1 MKKMTDNMEE
11 ATNKKYSAYN
21 AIYSVDIES
30 RIKNIF
36 WGLFITMICIL
47 FVPWTQNINTSG
59 IVTTQFQEQRPQQ
72 INSVIPGKIIKW
84 WVKEGDFVQKGD
96 TIVELADTKDDYLDP
111 RLIERTNDQLI
122 AKKQKVDFYD
132 NKISSINGQLIA
144 IEAGFKLKESSIR
157 NKIQQLERKIL
168 IDSAE
173 LAAAKIDL
181 EVGTNQFNRAGKM
194 LNDGIISLVD
204 YERRTQ
210 SFNKAKAG
218 FQEKQQKF
226 LNTKQD
232 VLIARIELN
241 TLKQDVNDK
250 LFKLKGEIASSNT
263 EKSTVIAEV
272 AKNENEL
279 SNYRIRGSQKWLVA
293 PQTGQIIKAK
303 KAGINEIVKE
313 GEMIVEIVPNVFLY
327 AVELFVKPMDLALLN
342 KGQDVRLQFDG
353 YPAIV
358 FSGWPSSS
366 YGTFAGKISAIETN
380 RSESG
385 KFRVLIIPDQT
396 VKKWPTNLKI
406 GTGAKGFAL
415 LNDVPI
421 WYELWRQLN
430 GFPPDFYT
438 VEVKGK
444 EKEKGKERETNEK

>member
-1 MKKMTDNMEE
+1 MKKVLDNIDEE
-11 ATNKKYSAYN
+11 TGKKYAAYN
-21 AIYSVDIES
+21 SIYSVDIES

-36 WGLFITMICIL
+36 WGLFFVLVFIL

-72 INSVIPGKIIKW
+72 INSIIPGKIIKW

-132 NKISSINGQLIA
+132 SKITNIKGQIVA
-144 IEAGFKLKESSIR
+144 IEEGFKLKESAIR

-173 LAAAKIDL
+173 LSAAKIDL
-181 EVGTNQFNRAGKM
+181 EVGTNQYNRAGKM

-250 LFKLKGEIASSNT
+250 LFKLKGDIANSNT

-279 SNYRIRGSQKWLVA
+279 SNYRIRGGQKWLVA

-313 GEMIVEIVPNVFLY
+313 GEMIVEIVPNSFKY
-327 AVELFVKPMDLALLN
+327 AVELFVKPMDLALIN

-358 FSGWPSSS
+358 FSGWPNSS

-380 RSESG
+380 RNENG
-385 KFRVLIIPDQT
+385 QFRVLIIPDMT
-396 VKKWPTNLKI
+396 EKNWPSNLKI
-406 GTGAKGFAL
+406 GTGAQGFAL

-438 VEVKGK
+438 LELKGK
-444 EKEKGKERETNEK
+444 DIKANEKK

>member
-1 MKKMTDNMEE
+1 MKKVLDNIDEE
-11 ATNKKYSAYN
+11 TGKKYSAYN
-21 AIYSVDIES
+21 SIYSVDIES

-36 WGLFITMICIL
+36 WGLFFVLVFIL

-72 INSVIPGKIIKW
+72 INSIIPGKIIKW

-132 NKISSINGQLIA
+132 TKITNIKGQIVA
-144 IEAGFKLKESSIR
+144 IEEGFKLKESAIR

-173 LAAAKIDL
+173 LSAAKIDL
-181 EVGTNQFNRAGKM
+181 EVGTNQYNRAGKM

-250 LFKLKGEIASSNT
+250 LFKLKGDIANSNT

-279 SNYRIRGSQKWLVA
+279 SNYRIRGGQKWLVA

-313 GEMIVEIVPNVFLY
+313 GEMIVEIVPNSFKY
-327 AVELFVKPMDLALLN
+327 AVELFIKPMDLALIN

-358 FSGWPSSS
+358 FSGWPNSS

-380 RSESG
+380 RNENG
-385 KFRVLIIPDQT
+385 QFRVLIIPDML
-396 VKKWPTNLKI
+396 VKNWPSNLKI
-406 GTGAKGFAL
+406 GTGAQGFAL

-438 VEVKGK
+438 LEVKGK
-444 EKEKGKERETNEK
+444 DIKANEKK

>member
-1 MKKMTDNMEE
+1 MKQVLDNIDE
-11 ATNKKYSAYN
+11 AAGKKYSAYN
-21 AIYSVDIES
+21 SIYSVDIES

-36 WGLFITMICIL
+36 WGLFFVLVFIL

-59 IVTTQFQEQRPQQ
+59 VVTTQFQEQRPQQ
-72 INSVIPGKIIKW
+72 INSIIPGKIIKW
-84 WVKEGDFVQKGD
+84 WVKEGDYVQKGD

-111 RLIERTNDQLI
+111 RLIERTNDQLT

-132 NKISSINGQLIA
+132 NKITNIKGQLIA
-144 IEAGFKLKESSIR
+144 IEEGFKLKEAAIR

-181 EVGTNQFNRAGKM
+181 EVGTNQYNRAGKM

-250 LFKLKGEIASSNT
+250 LFKLKGDIANSNT

-279 SNYRIRGSQKWLVA
+279 SNYRIRGGQKWLLA

-313 GEMIVEIVPNVFLY
+313 GEMIVEIVPNSFKY
-327 AVELFVKPMDLALLN
+327 AVELFVKPMDLALIN

-358 FSGWPSSS
+358 FSGWPNSS

-380 RSESG
+380 RNENG
-385 KFRVLIIPDQT
+385 QFRVLIIPDM
-396 VKKWPTNLKI
+396 KEKNWPSNLKI
-406 GTGAKGFAL
+406 GTGAQGFAL

-444 EKEKGKERETNEK
+444 DIKTNEKK

>member
-1 MKKMTDNMEE
+1 MKKEIDTIDEE
-11 ATNKKYSAYN
+11 TGKKYSAYN
-21 AIYSVDIES
+21 SIYSVDIES

-36 WGLFITMICIL
+36 WGLFFVLVFIL

-72 INSVIPGKIIKW
+72 INSIIPGKIIKW

-111 RLIERTNDQLI
+111 RLIERTNDQLT

-132 NKISSINGQLIA
+132 SKITNINGQLVA
-144 IEAGFKLKESSIR
+144 IEAGFKLQEAAIK

-173 LAAAKIDL
+173 LSAAKIDL
-181 EVGTNQFNRAGKM
+181 EVGTNQYNRAGKM

-232 VLIARIELN
+232 VLIARIDLN
-241 TLKQDVNDK
+241 SLKQEVNDK
-250 LFKLKGEIASSNT
+250 LFKLKGDIANSNT

-279 SNYRIRGSQKWLVA
+279 SNYRIRGSQKWLLA

-313 GEMIVEIVPNVFLY
+313 GEMIVEIVPNSFKY
-327 AVELFVKPMDLALLN
+327 AVELFVKPMDLALIN

-358 FSGWPSSS
+358 FSGWPNSS

-380 RSESG
+380 RNENG
-385 KFRVLIIPDQT
+385 QFRVLIIPDM
-396 VKKWPTNLKI
+396 KEKNWPSNLKI
-406 GTGAKGFAL
+406 GTGAQGFAL

-444 EKEKGKERETNEK
+444 DTKTNEKK

>member
-1 MKKMTDNMEE
+1 MKKELDTIDEE
-11 ATNKKYSAYN
+11 TGKKYSAYN
-21 AIYSVDIES
+21 TIYSVDIES

-36 WGLFITMICIL
+36 WGLLLVLVFIL
-47 FVPWTQNINTSG
+47 FIPWTQNINTSG
-59 IVTTQFQEQRPQQ
+59 IVTTQFQEQRPQE
-72 INSVIPGKIIKW
+72 INSIIPGKIIKW

-111 RLIERTNDQLI
+111 KLIERTNDQLT

-132 NKISSINGQLIA
+132 NKITNINGQLIA
-144 IEAGFKLKESSIR
+144 IEAGFKLQEAAIK

-173 LAAAKIDL
+173 LSAAKIDL
-181 EVGTNQFNRAGKM
+181 EVGTNQYNRAGKM

-232 VLIARIELN
+232 VLIARIDLN
-241 TLKQDVNDK
+241 SLKQEVNDK
-250 LFKLKGEIASSNT
+250 LFKLKGDIANSNT

-279 SNYRIRGSQKWLVA
+279 SNYRIRGSQKWLLA

-313 GEMIVEIVPNVFLY
+313 GEMIVEIVPNSFKY
-327 AVELFVKPMDLALLN
+327 AVELFVKPMDLALIN

-358 FSGWPSSS
+358 FSGWPNSS

-380 RSESG
+380 RNENG
-385 KFRVLIIPDQT
+385 QFRVLIIPDMT
-396 VKKWPTNLKI
+396 EKNWPSNLKI
-406 GTGAKGFAL
+406 GTGAQGFAL

-438 VEVKGK
+438 IEIKGK
-444 EKEKGKERETNEK
+444 DIKTNEKK

>member
-1 MKKMTDNMEE
+1 MKKMIDNTEE
-11 ATNKKYSAYN
+11 AASKKYSAYN

-36 WGLFITMICIL
+36 WGLFFVLVFIL

-72 INSVIPGKIIKW
+72 INSIIPGKIIKW

-111 RLIERTNDQLI
+111 RLIERTNDQLV

-132 NKISSINGQLIA
+132 SKITNIKGQLVA
-144 IEAGFKLKESSIR
+144 IEEGFKLKEAAIK

-181 EVGTNQFNRAGKM
+181 EVGTNQYNRAGKM

-241 TLKQDVNDK
+241 TLKQDINDK
-250 LFKLKGEIASSNT
+250 LFKLKGDIANSNT

-279 SNYRIRGSQKWLVA
+279 SNYRIRGGQKWLLA

-313 GEMIVEIVPNVFLY
+313 GEMIVEIVPNSFKY
-327 AVELFVKPMDLALLN
+327 AVELFVKPMDLALIN

-358 FSGWPSSS
+358 FSGWPNSS

-380 RSESG
+380 RNENG
-385 KFRVLIIPDQT
+385 QFRVLIIPDMT
-396 VKKWPTNLKI
+396 EKNWPSNLKI
-406 GTGAKGFAL
+406 GTGAQGFAL

-438 VEVKGK
+438 IEVKGK
-444 EKEKGKERETNEK
+444 DIKKNEKK

>member
-1 MKKMTDNMEE
+1 MIDNTEE
-11 ATNKKYSAYN
+11 AASKKYSAYN

-36 WGLFITMICIL
+36 WGLFFVLVFIL

-72 INSVIPGKIIKW
+72 INSIIPGKIIKW

-111 RLIERTNDQLI
+111 RLIERTNDQLV

-132 NKISSINGQLIA
+132 SKITNIKGQLVA
-144 IEAGFKLKESSIR
+144 IEEGFKLKEAAIK

-181 EVGTNQFNRAGKM
+181 EVGTNQYNRAGKM

-241 TLKQDVNDK
+241 TLKQDINDK
-250 LFKLKGEIASSNT
+250 LFKLKGDIDNSNT
-263 EKSTVIAEV
+263 EKSTVIAEI

-279 SNYRIRGSQKWLVA
+279 SNYRIRGGQKWLLA

-313 GEMIVEIVPNVFLY
+313 GEMIVEIVPNSFKY
-327 AVELFVKPMDLALLN
+327 AVELFVKPMDLALIN

-358 FSGWPSSS
+358 FSGWPNSS

-380 RSESG
+380 RNENG
-385 KFRVLIIPDQT
+385 QFRVLIIPDMT
-396 VKKWPTNLKI
+396 EKNWPSNLKI
-406 GTGAKGFAL
+406 GTGAQGFAL

-438 VEVKGK
+438 IEVKGK
-444 EKEKGKERETNEK
+444 DIKKNEKK

>member
-1 MKKMTDNMEE
+1 MKKVLDNIDEE
-11 ATNKKYSAYN
+11 TGKKYSAYN
-21 AIYSVDIES
+21 SIYSVDIES

-36 WGLFITMICIL
+36 WGLFFVLVFIL

-72 INSVIPGKIIKW
+72 INSIIPGKIIKW

-111 RLIERTNDQLI
+111 RLIERTNDQLT

-132 NKISSINGQLIA
+132 NKITNIKGQLIA
-144 IEAGFKLKESSIR
+144 IEEGFKLKQAAIK

-173 LAAAKIDL
+173 LAAANVDL
-181 EVGTNQFNRAGKM
+181 QVGTNQYNRAGKM

-250 LFKLKGEIASSNT
+250 LFKLKGDIANSNT

-279 SNYRIRGSQKWLVA
+279 SNYRIRGSQKWLLA

-313 GEMIVEIVPNVFLY
+313 GEMIVEIVPNSFLY
-327 AVELFVKPMDLALLN
+327 AVELFVKPMDLALIN

-358 FSGWPSSS
+358 FSGWPNSS

-380 RSESG
+380 RNENG
-385 KFRVLIIPDQT
+385 QFRVLIIPDQNE
-396 VKKWPTNLKI
+396 KNWPSNLKI
-406 GTGAKGFAL
+406 GTGAQGFAL

-438 VEVKGK
+438 IEVKGK
-444 EKEKGKERETNEK
+444 DIKANEKK

>member
-1 MKKMTDNMEE
+1 MKKVLDNIDEE
-11 ATNKKYSAYN
+11 TGKKYSAYN
-21 AIYSVDIES
+21 SIYSVDIES

-36 WGLFITMICIL
+36 WGLFFVLVFIL

-72 INSVIPGKIIKW
+72 INSIIPGKIIKW

-132 NKISSINGQLIA
+132 SKITNIKGQIIA
-144 IEAGFKLKESSIR
+144 IEEGFKLKESAIR

-173 LAAAKIDL
+173 LSAAKIDL
-181 EVGTNQFNRAGKM
+181 EVGTNQYNRAGKM

-250 LFKLKGEIASSNT
+250 LFKLKGDIANSNT

-279 SNYRIRGSQKWLVA
+279 SNYRIRGGQKWLVA

-313 GEMIVEIVPNVFLY
+313 GEMIVEIVPNSFKY
-327 AVELFVKPMDLALLN
+327 AVELFIKPMDLALIN

-358 FSGWPSSS
+358 FSGWPNSS

-380 RSESG
+380 RNENG
-385 KFRVLIIPDQT
+385 QFRVLIIPDMS
-396 VKKWPTNLKI
+396 VKNWPSNLKI
-406 GTGAKGFAL
+406 GTGAQGFAL

-438 VEVKGK
+438 LEIKGK
-444 EKEKGKERETNEK
+444 DIKANEKK

>member
-1 MKKMTDNMEE
+1 MKKELDTIDEE
-11 ATNKKYSAYN
+11 TGKKYSAYN
-21 AIYSVDIES
+21 SIYSVDIET

-36 WGLFITMICIL
+36 WGLFFVLVFIL

-72 INSVIPGKIIKW
+72 INSIIPGKIIKW

-132 NKISSINGQLIA
+132 SKITNINGQLIA
-144 IEAGFKLKESSIR
+144 IEAGFKLQEAAIR

-173 LAAAKIDL
+173 LSAAKIDL
-181 EVGTNQFNRAGKM
+181 EVGTNQYNRAGKM

-204 YERRTQ
+204 YE
-210 SFNKAKAG
+210 
-218 FQEKQQKF
+218 KQQKF

-232 VLIARIELN
+232 VLIARIDLN
-241 TLKQDVNDK
+241 SLKQEVNDK
-250 LFKLKGEIASSNT
+250 LFKLKGDIANANT

-279 SNYRIRGSQKWLVA
+279 SNYRIRGGQKWLLA

-313 GEMIVEIVPNVFLY
+313 GEMIVEIVPNSFKY
-327 AVELFVKPMDLALLN
+327 AVELFIKPMDLALIN

-358 FSGWPSSS
+358 FSGWPNSS

-380 RSESG
+380 RNESG
-385 KFRVLIIPDQT
+385 QFRVLIIPDMT
-396 VKKWPTNLKI
+396 EKNWPSNLKI
-406 GTGAKGFAL
+406 GTGAQGFAL

-438 VEVKGK
+438 LEVKGK
-444 EKEKGKERETNEK
+444 DIKKNEKK

>member
-1 MKKMTDNMEE
+1 MKKVLDNIDEV
-11 ATNKKYSAYN
+11 TGKKYSAYN
-21 AIYSVDIES
+21 SIYSVDIES

-36 WGLFITMICIL
+36 WGMFFVLIFIL

-72 INSVIPGKIIKW
+72 INSIIPGKIIKW

-111 RLIERTNDQLI
+111 RLIERTNDQLT
-122 AKKQKVDFYD
+122 AKKQKVEFYD
-132 NKISSINGQLIA
+132 NKITNIKGQLIA
-144 IEAGFKLKESSIR
+144 IEEGFKLKEATIK

-173 LAAAKIDL
+173 LAAANVDL
-181 EVGTNQFNRAGKM
+181 QVGTNQYNRAGKM

-232 VLIARIELN
+232 VLIARIDLN

-250 LFKLKGEIASSNT
+250 LFKLKGDIANSNT

-279 SNYRIRGSQKWLVA
+279 SNYRIRGSQKWLLA

-313 GEMIVEIVPNVFLY
+313 GEMIVEIVPNSFLY
-327 AVELFVKPMDLALLN
+327 AVELFIKPMDLALIN

-358 FSGWPSSS
+358 FSGWPNSS

-380 RSESG
+380 RNENG
-385 KFRVLIIPDQT
+385 QFRVLIIPDQ
-396 VKKWPTNLKI
+396 KEKNWPSNLKI
-406 GTGAKGFAL
+406 GTGAQGFAL

-438 VEVKGK
+438 IEVKGK
-444 EKEKGKERETNEK
+444 DIKANEKK

>member
-1 MKKMTDNMEE
+1 MKKVLDNIDEE
-11 ATNKKYSAYN
+11 TGKKYSAYN
-21 AIYSVDIES
+21 LIYSVDIES

-36 WGLFITMICIL
+36 WGLFFVLVFIL

-72 INSVIPGKIIKW
+72 INSIIPGKIIKW

-132 NKISSINGQLIA
+132 SKITNIKGQIVA
-144 IEAGFKLKESSIR
+144 IEEGFKLKESAIR

-173 LAAAKIDL
+173 LSAAKIDL
-181 EVGTNQFNRAGKM
+181 EVGTNQYNRAGKM

-250 LFKLKGEIASSNT
+250 LFKLKGDIANSNT

-279 SNYRIRGSQKWLVA
+279 SNYRIRGGQKWLVA

-313 GEMIVEIVPNVFLY
+313 GEMIVEIVPNSFKY
-327 AVELFVKPMDLALLN
+327 AVELFVKPMDLALIN

-358 FSGWPSSS
+358 FSGWPNSS

-380 RSESG
+380 RNENG
-385 KFRVLIIPDQT
+385 QFRVLIIPDMT
-396 VKKWPTNLKI
+396 EKNWPSNLKI
-406 GTGAKGFAL
+406 GTGAQGFAL

-438 VEVKGK
+438 LEVKGK
-444 EKEKGKERETNEK
+444 DIKANEKK

>member
-1 MKKMTDNMEE
+1 MKKEIDTIDEE
-11 ATNKKYSAYN
+11 TGKKYAAYN
-21 AIYSVDIES
+21 SIYSVDIES

-36 WGLFITMICIL
+36 WGLFFVLVFIL

-72 INSVIPGKIIKW
+72 INSIIPGKIIKW

-111 RLIERTNDQLI
+111 RLIERTNDQLT

-132 NKISSINGQLIA
+132 SKITNINGQLVA
-144 IEAGFKLKESSIR
+144 IEAGFKLQEAAIK

-173 LAAAKIDL
+173 LSAAKIDL
-181 EVGTNQFNRAGKM
+181 EVGTNQYNRAGKM

-232 VLIARIELN
+232 VLIARIDLN
-241 TLKQDVNDK
+241 SLKQEVNDK
-250 LFKLKGEIASSNT
+250 LFKLKGDIANSNT

-279 SNYRIRGSQKWLVA
+279 SNYRIRGSQKWLLA

-313 GEMIVEIVPNVFLY
+313 GEMIVEIVPNSFKY
-327 AVELFVKPMDLALLN
+327 AVELFVKPMDLALIN

-358 FSGWPSSS
+358 FSGWPNSS

-380 RSESG
+380 RNENG
-385 KFRVLIIPDQT
+385 QFRVLIIPDMT
-396 VKKWPTNLKI
+396 EKNWPSNLKI
-406 GTGAKGFAL
+406 GTGAQGFAL

-438 VEVKGK
+438 LEVKGK
-444 EKEKGKERETNEK
+444 DVKANEKK

>member
-1 MKKMTDNMEE
+1 MKKMIDNIEE
-11 ATNKKYSAYN
+11 PASKKYSAYN

-36 WGLFITMICIL
+36 WGLLVLLIFIL

-72 INSVIPGKIIKW
+72 INSIIPGKIIKW

-111 RLIERTNDQLI
+111 RLIERTNDQLV

-132 NKISSINGQLIA
+132 TKISNINGQLIA
-144 IEAGFKLKESSIR
+144 IEAGFKLKEASIK

-279 SNYRIRGSQKWLVA
+279 SNYRIRGGQKWLVA

-358 FSGWPSSS
+358 FSGWPNSS

-380 RSESG
+380 RNESG
-385 KFRVLIIPDQT
+385 KFRVLIVPDQQE
-396 VKKWPTNLKI
+396 KKWPTNLKI
-406 GTGAKGFAL
+406 GTGVKGFAL

-444 EKEKGKERETNEK
+444 DTKTNEK

>member
-1 MKKMTDNMEE
+1 MNDNIEE
-11 ATNKKYSAYN
+11 TASKKYSAYN

-36 WGLFITMICIL
+36 WGLFFVLILIL

-111 RLIERTNDQLI
+111 RLIERTNDQLV

-132 NKISSINGQLIA
+132 TKISNINGQLIA
-144 IEAGFKLKESSIR
+144 IEAGFKLKEASIK

-358 FSGWPSSS
+358 FSGWPNSS

-380 RSESG
+380 RNESG
-385 KFRVLIIPDQT
+385 KFRVLIVPDQQE
-396 VKKWPTNLKI
+396 KKWPTNLKI
-406 GTGAKGFAL
+406 GTGVKGFAL

-444 EKEKGKERETNEK
+444 DTKTNEK

>member
-1 MKKMTDNMEE
+1 MKKVLDNIDEE
-11 ATNKKYSAYN
+11 TGKKYSAYN
-21 AIYSVDIES
+21 SIYSVDIES

-36 WGLFITMICIL
+36 WGLFFVLVFIL

-72 INSVIPGKIIKW
+72 INSIIPGKIIKW

-132 NKISSINGQLIA
+132 SKITNIKGQIVA
-144 IEAGFKLKESSIR
+144 IEEGFKLKESAIR
-157 NKIQQLERKIL
+157 NKIQQFERKIL

-173 LAAAKIDL
+173 LSAAKIDL
-181 EVGTNQFNRAGKM
+181 EVGTNQYNRAGKM

-250 LFKLKGEIASSNT
+250 LFKLKGDIANSNS

-279 SNYRIRGSQKWLVA
+279 SNYRIRGGQKWLVA

-313 GEMIVEIVPNVFLY
+313 GEMIVEIVPNSFKY
-327 AVELFVKPMDLALLN
+327 AVELFVKPMDLALIN

-358 FSGWPSSS
+358 FSGWPNSS

-380 RSESG
+380 RNENG
-385 KFRVLIIPDQT
+385 QFRVLIIPDMT
-396 VKKWPTNLKI
+396 EKNWPSNLKI
-406 GTGAKGFAL
+406 GTGAQGFAL

-438 VEVKGK
+438 LEVKGK
-444 EKEKGKERETNEK
+444 DIKANEKK

>member
-1 MKKMTDNMEE
+1 MKKVLDNIDEE
-11 ATNKKYSAYN
+11 TGKKYSAYN
-21 AIYSVDIES
+21 SIYSVDIES

-36 WGLFITMICIL
+36 WGLFFVLVFIL

-72 INSVIPGKIIKW
+72 INSIIPGKIIKW

-122 AKKQKVDFYD
+122 AKKQKVEFYD
-132 NKISSINGQLIA
+132 NKITNIKGQIVA
-144 IEAGFKLKESSIR
+144 IEEGFKLKEAAIR

-173 LAAAKIDL
+173 LAAANVDL
-181 EVGTNQFNRAGKM
+181 QVGTNQYNRAGKM

-232 VLIARIELN
+232 VLIARIDLN

-250 LFKLKGEIASSNT
+250 LFKLKGDIANSNT

-279 SNYRIRGSQKWLVA
+279 SNYRIRGSQKWLLA

-313 GEMIVEIVPNVFLY
+313 GEMIVEIVPNSFLY
-327 AVELFVKPMDLALLN
+327 AVELFVKPMDLALIN

-358 FSGWPSSS
+358 FSGWPNSS

-380 RSESG
+380 RNENG
-385 KFRVLIIPDQT
+385 QFRVLIIPDQ
-396 VKKWPTNLKI
+396 KEKNWPSNLKI
-406 GTGAKGFAL
+406 GTGAQGFAL

-438 VEVKGK
+438 IEVKGK
-444 EKEKGKERETNEK
+444 DIKANEKK

>member
-1 MKKMTDNMEE
+1 MKKVLDNIDEE
-11 ATNKKYSAYN
+11 TGKKYSAYN
-21 AIYSVDIES
+21 SIYSVDIES

-36 WGLFITMICIL
+36 WGLFFVLIFIL

-72 INSVIPGKIIKW
+72 INSIIPGKIIKW

-122 AKKQKVDFYD
+122 AKKQKVEFYD
-132 NKISSINGQLIA
+132 NKITNIKGQLVA
-144 IEAGFKLKESSIR
+144 IEEGFKLKEATIK

-173 LAAAKIDL
+173 LAAANVDL
-181 EVGTNQFNRAGKM
+181 QVGTNQYNRAGKM

-210 SFNKAKAG
+210 SFNKAKAS

-232 VLIARIELN
+232 VLIARIDLN

-250 LFKLKGEIASSNT
+250 LFKLKGDIANSNT

-279 SNYRIRGSQKWLVA
+279 SNYRIRGSQKWLLA

-313 GEMIVEIVPNVFLY
+313 GEMIVEIVPNSFLY
-327 AVELFVKPMDLALLN
+327 AVELFVKPMDLALIN

-358 FSGWPSSS
+358 FSGWPNSS

-380 RSESG
+380 RNENG
-385 KFRVLIIPDQT
+385 QFRVLIIPDQ
-396 VKKWPTNLKI
+396 KEKNWPSNLKI
-406 GTGAKGFAL
+406 GTGAQGFAL

-438 VEVKGK
+438 IEVKGK
-444 EKEKGKERETNEK
+444 DIKANEKK

>member
-1 MKKMTDNMEE
+1 MKKELDTIDEE
-11 ATNKKYSAYN
+11 TGKKYSAYN
-21 AIYSVDIES
+21 SIYSVDIET

-36 WGLFITMICIL
+36 WGLFFVLVFIL

-72 INSVIPGKIIKW
+72 INSIIPGKIIKW

-132 NKISSINGQLIA
+132 SKITNINGQLIA
-144 IEAGFKLKESSIR
+144 IEAGFKLQEAAIR

-173 LAAAKIDL
+173 LSAAKIDL
-181 EVGTNQFNRAGKM
+181 EVGTNQYNRAGKM

-232 VLIARIELN
+232 VLIARIDLN
-241 TLKQDVNDK
+241 SLKQEVNDK
-250 LFKLKGEIASSNT
+250 LFKLKGDIANANT

-279 SNYRIRGSQKWLVA
+279 SNYRIRGGQKWLLA

-313 GEMIVEIVPNVFLY
+313 GEMIVEIVPNSFKY
-327 AVELFVKPMDLALLN
+327 AVELPDMTEKN
-342 KGQDVRLQFDG
+342 
-353 YPAIV
+353 
-358 FSGWPSSS
+358 WPS
-366 YGTFAGKISAIETN
+366 
-380 RSESG
+380 
-385 KFRVLIIPDQT
+385 
-396 VKKWPTNLKI
+396 NLKI
-406 GTGAKGFAL
+406 GTGAQGFAL

-438 VEVKGK
+438 LEVKGK
-444 EKEKGKERETNEK
+444 DIKKNEKK

>member
-1 MKKMTDNMEE
+1 MKKEIDTIDEE
-11 ATNKKYSAYN
+11 TGKKYSAYN
-21 AIYSVDIES
+21 SIYSVDIES

-36 WGLFITMICIL
+36 WGLFFVLVFIF

-72 INSVIPGKIIKW
+72 INSIIPGKIIKW

-111 RLIERTNDQLI
+111 RLIERTNDQLT

-132 NKISSINGQLIA
+132 SKITNINGQLVA
-144 IEAGFKLKESSIR
+144 IEAGFKLQEAAIK

-173 LAAAKIDL
+173 LSAAKIDL
-181 EVGTNQFNRAGKM
+181 EVGTNQYNRAGKM

-232 VLIARIELN
+232 VLIARIDLN
-241 TLKQDVNDK
+241 SLKQEVNDK
-250 LFKLKGEIASSNT
+250 LFKLKGDIANSNT

-279 SNYRIRGSQKWLVA
+279 SNYRIRGSQKWLLA

-313 GEMIVEIVPNVFLY
+313 GEMIVEIVPNSFKY
-327 AVELFVKPMDLALLN
+327 AVELFVKPMDLALIN

-358 FSGWPSSS
+358 FSGWPNSS

-380 RSESG
+380 RNENG
-385 KFRVLIIPDQT
+385 QFRVLIIPDMT
-396 VKKWPTNLKI
+396 EKNWPSNLKI
-406 GTGAKGFAL
+406 GTGAQGFAL

-438 VEVKGK
+438 IEIKGK
-444 EKEKGKERETNEK
+444 DIKTNEKK

>member
-1 MKKMTDNMEE
+1 MKKEIDTIDEE
-11 ATNKKYSAYN
+11 TGKKYSAYN
-21 AIYSVDIES
+21 SIYSVDIES

-36 WGLFITMICIL
+36 WGLFFVLVFIL

-72 INSVIPGKIIKW
+72 INSIIPGKIIKW

-111 RLIERTNDQLI
+111 RLIERTNDQLV

-132 NKISSINGQLIA
+132 SKITNIKGQLVA
-144 IEAGFKLKESSIR
+144 IEEGFKLKEAAIK

-173 LAAAKIDL
+173 LSAAKIDL
-181 EVGTNQFNRAGKM
+181 EVGTNQYNRAGKM

-241 TLKQDVNDK
+241 TLKQDINDK
-250 LFKLKGEIASSNT
+250 LFKLKGDIANSNT

-279 SNYRIRGSQKWLVA
+279 SNYRIRGGQKWLLA

-313 GEMIVEIVPNVFLY
+313 GEMIVEIVPNSFKY
-327 AVELFVKPMDLALLN
+327 AVELFVKPMDLALIN

-358 FSGWPSSS
+358 FSGWPNSS

-380 RSESG
+380 RNENG
-385 KFRVLIIPDQT
+385 QFRVLIIPDMT
-396 VKKWPTNLKI
+396 EKNWPSNLKI
-406 GTGAKGFAL
+406 GTGAQGFAL

-438 VEVKGK
+438 IEVKGK
-444 EKEKGKERETNEK
+444 DIKKNEKK

>member
-1 MKKMTDNMEE
+1 MKKVLDNIDEE
-11 ATNKKYSAYN
+11 TGKKYSAYN
-21 AIYSVDIES
+21 SIYSVDIES

-36 WGLFITMICIL
+36 WGLFFVLVFIL

-72 INSVIPGKIIKW
+72 INSIIPGKIIKW

-132 NKISSINGQLIA
+132 SKITNIKGQIVA
-144 IEAGFKLKESSIR
+144 IEEGFKLKESAIR

-173 LAAAKIDL
+173 LSAAKIDL
-181 EVGTNQFNRAGKM
+181 EVGTNQYNRAGKM

-232 VLIARIELN
+232 ELIARIELN

-250 LFKLKGEIASSNT
+250 LFKLKGDIANSNS

-279 SNYRIRGSQKWLVA
+279 SNYRIRGGQKWLVA

-313 GEMIVEIVPNVFLY
+313 GEMIVEIVPNSFKY
-327 AVELFVKPMDLALLN
+327 AVELFVKPMDLALIN

-358 FSGWPSSS
+358 FSGWPNSS

-380 RSESG
+380 RNENG
-385 KFRVLIIPDQT
+385 QFRVLIIPDMT
-396 VKKWPTNLKI
+396 EKNWPSNLKI
-406 GTGAKGFAL
+406 GTGAQGFAL

-438 VEVKGK
+438 IEVKGK
-444 EKEKGKERETNEK
+444 DIKANEKK

>member
-1 MKKMTDNMEE
+1 MKNINDNIEE
-11 ATNKKYSAYN
+11 TASKKYSAYN

-36 WGLFITMICIL
+36 WGLLFVLILIL

-111 RLIERTNDQLI
+111 RLIERTNDQLV

-132 NKISSINGQLIA
+132 TKISNINGQLIA
-144 IEAGFKLKESSIR
+144 IEAGFKLKEASIK

-358 FSGWPSSS
+358 FSGWPNSS

-380 RSESG
+380 RNESG
-385 KFRVLIIPDQT
+385 KFRVLIVPDQQE
-396 VKKWPTNLKI
+396 KKWPSNLKI
-406 GTGAKGFAL
+406 GTGVQGFAL
-415 LNDVPI
+415 LNNVPI

-430 GFPPDFYT
+430 GFPPDFYI

-444 EKEKGKERETNEK
+444 DTKTNEK

>member
-1 MKKMTDNMEE
+1 MKKVLDNIDEE
-11 ATNKKYSAYN
+11 TGKKYSAYN
-21 AIYSVDIES
+21 SIYSVDIES

-36 WGLFITMICIL
+36 WGLFFVLVFIL

-72 INSVIPGKIIKW
+72 INSIIPGKIIKW

-132 NKISSINGQLIA
+132 SKITNIKGQIVA
-144 IEAGFKLKESSIR
+144 IEEGFKLKESAIR

-173 LAAAKIDL
+173 LSAAKIDL
-181 EVGTNQFNRAGKM
+181 EVGTNQYNRAGKM

-250 LFKLKGEIASSNT
+250 LFKLKGDIANSNT

-279 SNYRIRGSQKWLVA
+279 SNYRIRGGQKWLVA

-313 GEMIVEIVPNVFLY
+313 GEMIVEIVPNSFKY
-327 AVELFVKPMDLALLN
+327 AVELFVKPMDLALIN

-358 FSGWPSSS
+358 FSGWPNSS

-380 RSESG
+380 RNENG
-385 KFRVLIIPDQT
+385 QFRVLIIPDMT
-396 VKKWPTNLKI
+396 EKNWPSNLKI
-406 GTGAKGFAL
+406 GTGAQGFAL

-438 VEVKGK
+438 LEVKGK
-444 EKEKGKERETNEK
+444 DIKKNEKK

>member
-1 MKKMTDNMEE
+1 MKKVLDNIDEE
-11 ATNKKYSAYN
+11 TGKKYSAYN
-21 AIYSVDIES
+21 SIYSVDIES

-36 WGLFITMICIL
+36 WGLFFVLVFIL

-72 INSVIPGKIIKW
+72 INSIIPGKIIKW

-132 NKISSINGQLIA
+132 NKITNIKGQLVA
-144 IEAGFKLKESSIR
+144 IEEGFKLKEAAIK

-173 LAAAKIDL
+173 LSAAKIDL
-181 EVGTNQFNRAGKM
+181 EVGTNQYNRAGKM

-250 LFKLKGEIASSNT
+250 LFKLKGDIANSNT

-279 SNYRIRGSQKWLVA
+279 SNYRIRGTQKWLLA

-313 GEMIVEIVPNVFLY
+313 GEMIVEIVPNSFKY
-327 AVELFVKPMDLALLN
+327 AVELFVKPMDLALIN

-358 FSGWPSSS
+358 LSGWPNSS

-380 RSESG
+380 RNENG
-385 KFRVLIIPDQT
+385 QFRVLIIPDM
-396 VKKWPTNLKI
+396 KEKNWPSNLKI
-406 GTGAKGFAL
+406 GTGAQGFAL

-438 VEVKGK
+438 IEVKGK
-444 EKEKGKERETNEK
+444 DIKANEKK

>member
-1 MKKMTDNMEE
+1 MKKVVDNIDEE
-11 ATNKKYSAYN
+11 TGKKYSAYN
-21 AIYSVDIES
+21 SIYRVDIES

-36 WGLFITMICIL
+36 WGLFFILIFIL

-72 INSVIPGKIIKW
+72 INSIIPGKIIKW

-122 AKKQKVDFYD
+122 AKKQKVEFYD
-132 NKISSINGQLIA
+132 NKITNIKGQIVA
-144 IEAGFKLKESSIR
+144 IEEGFKLKEAAIR

-173 LAAAKIDL
+173 LAAANVDL
-181 EVGTNQFNRAGKM
+181 QVGTNQYNRAGKM

-232 VLIARIELN
+232 VLIARIDLN

-250 LFKLKGEIASSNT
+250 LFKLKGDIANSNT

-279 SNYRIRGSQKWLVA
+279 SNYRIRGSQKWLLA

-313 GEMIVEIVPNVFLY
+313 GEMIVEIVPNSFLY
-327 AVELFVKPMDLALLN
+327 AVELFVKPMDLALIN

-358 FSGWPSSS
+358 FSGWPNSS

-380 RSESG
+380 RNENG
-385 KFRVLIIPDQT
+385 QFRVLIIPDQ
-396 VKKWPTNLKI
+396 KEKNWPSNLKI
-406 GTGAKGFAL
+406 GTGAQGFAL

-438 VEVKGK
+438 IEVKGK
-444 EKEKGKERETNEK
+444 DIKANEKK

>member
-1 MKKMTDNMEE
+1 MKKVLDNIDEE
-11 ATNKKYSAYN
+11 TGKKYSAYN
-21 AIYSVDIES
+21 SIYSVDIES

-36 WGLFITMICIL
+36 WGLFFVLVFIL

-72 INSVIPGKIIKW
+72 INSIIPGKIIKW

-132 NKISSINGQLIA
+132 SKITNIKGQIIA
-144 IEAGFKLKESSIR
+144 IEEGFKLKESAIR

-173 LAAAKIDL
+173 LSAAKIDL
-181 EVGTNQFNRAGKM
+181 EVGTNQYNRAGKM

-250 LFKLKGEIASSNT
+250 LFKLKGDIANSNT
-263 EKSTVIAEV
+263 EKSTVIVEV

-279 SNYRIRGSQKWLVA
+279 SNYRIRGGQKWLVA

-313 GEMIVEIVPNVFLY
+313 GEMIVEIVPNSFKY
-327 AVELFVKPMDLALLN
+327 AVELFVKPMDLALIN

-358 FSGWPSSS
+358 FSGWPNSS

-380 RSESG
+380 RNENG
-385 KFRVLIIPDQT
+385 QFRVLIIPDMT
-396 VKKWPTNLKI
+396 EKNWPSNLKI
-406 GTGAKGFAL
+406 GTGAQGFAL

-438 VEVKGK
+438 LEVKGK
-444 EKEKGKERETNEK
+444 DIKANEKK

>member
-1 MKKMTDNMEE
+1 MKKEIDTIDEE
-11 ATNKKYSAYN
+11 TGKKYSAYN
-21 AIYSVDIES
+21 SIYSVDIES

-36 WGLFITMICIL
+36 WGLFFVLVFIL

-72 INSVIPGKIIKW
+72 INSIIPGKIIKW

-111 RLIERTNDQLI
+111 RLIERTNDQLT

-132 NKISSINGQLIA
+132 SKITNINGQLVA
-144 IEAGFKLKESSIR
+144 IEAGFKLQEAAIK

-173 LAAAKIDL
+173 LSAAKIDL
-181 EVGTNQFNRAGKM
+181 EVGTNQYNRAGKM

-232 VLIARIELN
+232 VLIARIDLN
-241 TLKQDVNDK
+241 SLKQEVNDK
-250 LFKLKGEIASSNT
+250 LFKLKGDIANSNT

-279 SNYRIRGSQKWLVA
+279 SNYRIRGSQKWLLA

-313 GEMIVEIVPNVFLY
+313 GEMIVEIVPNSFKY
-327 AVELFVKPMDLALLN
+327 AVELFVKPMDLALIN

-358 FSGWPSSS
+358 FSGWPNSS

-380 RSESG
+380 RNENG
-385 KFRVLIIPDQT
+385 QFRVLIIPDMPE
-396 VKKWPTNLKI
+396 KNWPSNLKI
-406 GTGAKGFAL
+406 GTGAQGFAL

-438 VEVKGK
+438 IEIKGK
-444 EKEKGKERETNEK
+444 DIKTNEKK

>member
-1 MKKMTDNMEE
+1 MKKVLDNIDEE
-11 ATNKKYSAYN
+11 TGKKYSAYN
-21 AIYSVDIES
+21 SIYSVDIES

-36 WGLFITMICIL
+36 WGLFIVLIFIL

-72 INSVIPGKIIKW
+72 INSIIPGKIIKW

-111 RLIERTNDQLI
+111 RLIERTNDQLT

-132 NKISSINGQLIA
+132 NKISNIKGQLIA
-144 IEAGFKLKESSIR
+144 IEEGFKLKQAAIK

-173 LAAAKIDL
+173 LAAANVDL
-181 EVGTNQFNRAGKM
+181 QVGTNQYNRAGKM

-250 LFKLKGEIASSNT
+250 LFKLKGDIANSNT

-279 SNYRIRGSQKWLVA
+279 SNYRIRGSQKWLLA

-313 GEMIVEIVPNVFLY
+313 GEMIVEIVPNSFLY
-327 AVELFVKPMDLALLN
+327 AVELFVKPMDLALIN

-358 FSGWPSSS
+358 FSGWPNSS

-380 RSESG
+380 RNENG
-385 KFRVLIIPDQT
+385 QFRVLIIPDQKE
-396 VKKWPTNLKI
+396 KKWPSNLKI
-406 GTGAKGFAL
+406 GTGAQGFAL

-438 VEVKGK
+438 IEVKGK
-444 EKEKGKERETNEK
+444 DIKANEKK

>member
-1 MKKMTDNMEE
+1 MNKIINNIEE
-11 ATNKKYSAYN
+11 PDSKKYSAYN

-36 WGLFITMICIL
+36 LGLFVLFLFIL

-72 INSVIPGKIIKW
+72 INSIIPGKIIKW

-279 SNYRIRGSQKWLVA
+279 SNYRIRGSQKWLLA

-366 YGTFAGKISAIETN
+366 YGTFVGKISAIETN
-380 RSESG
+380 RNESG

-396 VKKWPTNLKI
+396 EKKWPTNLKI
-406 GTGAKGFAL
+406 GTGVKGFAL

-444 EKEKGKERETNEK
+444 DTKTNEK

>member
-1 MKKMTDNMEE
+1 MKQVLDNIDE
-11 ATNKKYSAYN
+11 ATGKKYSAYN
-21 AIYSVDIES
+21 SIYSVDIES

-36 WGLFITMICIL
+36 WGLLVVLILIL

-59 IVTTQFQEQRPQQ
+59 VVTTQFQEQRPQQ
-72 INSVIPGKIIKW
+72 INSIIPGKIIKW
-84 WVKEGDFVQKGD
+84 WVKEGDYVQKGD

-111 RLIERTNDQLI
+111 RLIERTNDQLT

-132 NKISSINGQLIA
+132 NKITNIKGQLIA
-144 IEAGFKLKESSIR
+144 IEEGFKLKEAAIR

-173 LAAAKIDL
+173 LSAAKIDL
-181 EVGTNQFNRAGKM
+181 EVGTNQYNRAGKM

-241 TLKQDVNDK
+241 TLKQDINDK
-250 LFKLKGEIASSNT
+250 LFKLKGDIANSNT

-279 SNYRIRGSQKWLVA
+279 SNYRIRGGQKWLLA

-313 GEMIVEIVPNVFLY
+313 GEMIVEIVPNSFKY
-327 AVELFVKPMDLALLN
+327 AVELFVKPMDLALIN

-358 FSGWPSSS
+358 FSGWPNSS

-380 RSESG
+380 RNENG
-385 KFRVLIIPDQT
+385 QFRVLIIPDMT
-396 VKKWPTNLKI
+396 DKNWPSNLKI
-406 GTGAKGFAL
+406 GTGAQGFAL

-444 EKEKGKERETNEK
+444 DTKTNEKK

>member
-1 MKKMTDNMEE
+1 MIDNTEE
-11 ATNKKYSAYN
+11 AASKKYSAYN

-36 WGLFITMICIL
+36 WGLFFVLVFIL

-72 INSVIPGKIIKW
+72 INSIIPGKIIKW

-111 RLIERTNDQLI
+111 RLIERTNDQLV

-132 NKISSINGQLIA
+132 SKITNIKGQLVA
-144 IEAGFKLKESSIR
+144 IEEGLKLKEAAIK

-173 LAAAKIDL
+173 LSAAKIDL
-181 EVGTNQFNRAGKM
+181 EVGTNQYNRAGKM

-241 TLKQDVNDK
+241 TLKQDINDK
-250 LFKLKGEIASSNT
+250 LFKLKGDIANSNT

-279 SNYRIRGSQKWLVA
+279 SNYRIRGGQKWLLA

-313 GEMIVEIVPNVFLY
+313 GEMIVEIVPNSFKY
-327 AVELFVKPMDLALLN
+327 AVELFVKPMDLALIN

-358 FSGWPSSS
+358 FSGWPNSS

-380 RSESG
+380 RNENG
-385 KFRVLIIPDQT
+385 QFRVLIIPDMT
-396 VKKWPTNLKI
+396 EKNWPSNLKI
-406 GTGAKGFAL
+406 GTGAQGFAL

-438 VEVKGK
+438 IEVKGK
-444 EKEKGKERETNEK
+444 DIKKNEKK

>member
-1 MKKMTDNMEE
+1 MKQVLDNIDEE
-11 ATNKKYSAYN
+11 TGKKYSAYN
-21 AIYSVDIES
+21 SIYSVDIES

-36 WGLFITMICIL
+36 WGLLIVLILIL

-59 IVTTQFQEQRPQQ
+59 VVTTQFQEQRPQQ
-72 INSVIPGKIIKW
+72 INSIIPGKIIKW
-84 WVKEGDFVQKGD
+84 WVKEGDYVQKGD

-111 RLIERTNDQLI
+111 RLIERTNDQLN
-122 AKKQKVDFYD
+122 AKKQKVDFY
-132 NKISSINGQLIA
+132 NSKISNIEGQLIA
-144 IEAGFKLKESSIR
+144 IEEGFKLKEATIK

-173 LAAAKIDL
+173 LAAANIDL
-181 EVGTNQFNRAGKM
+181 QVGTNQYNRAGKM

-250 LFKLKGEIASSNT
+250 LFKLKGDIANSNT

-279 SNYRIRGSQKWLVA
+279 SNYLIRGSQKWLIA

-313 GEMIVEIVPNVFLY
+313 GEMIVEIVPNSFLY

-358 FSGWPSSS
+358 FSGWPNSS

-380 RSESG
+380 RNENG
-385 KFRVLIIPDQT
+385 QFRVLIIPDQIE
-396 VKKWPTNLKI
+396 KNWPSNLKI
-406 GTGAKGFAL
+406 GTGAQGFAL

-438 VEVKGK
+438 TEVKGK
-444 EKEKGKERETNEK
+444 DIKANEKK

>member
-1 MKKMTDNMEE
+1 MKQELDNIDE
-11 ATNKKYSAYN
+11 ATGKKYSAYN
-21 AIYSVDIES
+21 SIYSVDIES

-36 WGLFITMICIL
+36 WGLLIVLILIL

-59 IVTTQFQEQRPQQ
+59 VVTTQFQEQRPQQ

-84 WVKEGDFVQKGD
+84 WVKEGDYVQKGD

-111 RLIERTNDQLI
+111 RLIERTNDQLT

-132 NKISSINGQLIA
+132 SKISNIKGQLIA
-144 IEAGFKLKESSIR
+144 IEAGFKLKEASIK
-157 NKIQQLERKIL
+157 NKIEQLQRKIL
-168 IDSAE
+168 IDSAD
-173 LAAAKIDL
+173 LSAAKIDL
-181 EVGTNQFNRAGKM
+181 EVGTNQYNRAGKM

-204 YERRTQ
+204 FERRTQ

-250 LFKLKGEIASSNT
+250 LFKLKGDIANSNS

-279 SNYRIRGSQKWLVA
+279 SNYRIRGSQKWLIA

-313 GEMIVEIVPNVFLY
+313 GEMIVEIVPNSFLY

-358 FSGWPSSS
+358 FSGWPNSS

-380 RSESG
+380 RNENG
-385 KFRVLIIPDQT
+385 QFRVLIVPDENE
-396 VKKWPTNLKI
+396 KKWPSNLKI
-406 GTGAKGFAL
+406 GTGAQGFAL
-415 LNDVPI
+415 LNNVPI

-430 GFPPDFYT
+430 GFPPDFYK
-438 VEVKGK
+438 VEIKGK
-444 EKEKGKERETNEK
+444 DNKANEKK

>member
-1 MKKMTDNMEE
+1 MNNIEE
-11 ATNKKYSAYN
+11 ATSKEYSAYK
-21 AIYSVDIES
+21 AIYSVDTES

-36 WGLFITMICIL
+36 LGLFILLLIIL

-59 IVTTQFQEQRPQQ
+59 VVTTQYQEQRPQQ
-72 INSVIPGKIIKW
+72 INSIIPGKIIKW

-132 NKISSINGQLIA
+132 TKISNINGQLIA
-144 IEAGFKLKESSIR
+144 IEAGFKLKEASIR

-279 SNYRIRGSQKWLVA
+279 SNYRIRGSQKWLLA

-358 FSGWPSSS
+358 FTGWPNSS

-380 RSESG
+380 RNESG
-385 KFRVLIIPDQT
+385 KFRVLIVPDQT
-396 VKKWPTNLKI
+396 EKKWPTNLKI
-406 GTGAKGFAL
+406 GTGVKGFAL

-444 EKEKGKERETNEK
+444 DTKTNEK

>member
-1 MKKMTDNMEE
+1 MKKEIDTIDEE
-11 ATNKKYSAYN
+11 TGKKYSAYN
-21 AIYSVDIES
+21 SIYSVDIES

-36 WGLFITMICIL
+36 WGLFFVLVFIL

-72 INSVIPGKIIKW
+72 INSIIPGKIIKW

-111 RLIERTNDQLI
+111 RLIERTNDQLT

-132 NKISSINGQLIA
+132 SKITNINGQLVA
-144 IEAGFKLKESSIR
+144 IEAGFKLQEAAIK

-173 LAAAKIDL
+173 LSAAKIDL
-181 EVGTNQFNRAGKM
+181 EVGTNQYNRAGKM

-210 SFNKAKAG
+210 SFNKAKAA

-232 VLIARIELN
+232 VLIARIDLN

-250 LFKLKGEIASSNT
+250 LFKLKGDIANSNT

-279 SNYRIRGSQKWLVA
+279 SNYRIRGSQKWLLA

-313 GEMIVEIVPNVFLY
+313 GEMIVEIVPNSFKY
-327 AVELFVKPMDLALLN
+327 AVELFVKPMDLALIN

-358 FSGWPSSS
+358 FSGWPNSS

-380 RSESG
+380 RNENG
-385 KFRVLIIPDQT
+385 QFRVLIIPDMT
-396 VKKWPTNLKI
+396 EKNWPSNLKI
-406 GTGAKGFAL
+406 GTGAQGFAL

-438 VEVKGK
+438 IEVKGK
-444 EKEKGKERETNEK
+444 DIKANEKK

>member
-1 MKKMTDNMEE
+1 MKKELDTIDEE
-11 ATNKKYSAYN
+11 TGKKYSAYN
-21 AIYSVDIES
+21 SIYSVDIET

-36 WGLFITMICIL
+36 WGLFFVLVFIL

-72 INSVIPGKIIKW
+72 INSIIPGKIIKW

-132 NKISSINGQLIA
+132 SKITNINGQLIA
-144 IEAGFKLKESSIR
+144 IEAGFKLQEAAIR

-173 LAAAKIDL
+173 LSAAKIDL
-181 EVGTNQFNRAGKM
+181 EVGTNQYNRAGKM

-232 VLIARIELN
+232 VLIARIDLN
-241 TLKQDVNDK
+241 SLKQEVNDK
-250 LFKLKGEIASSNT
+250 LFKLKGDIANANT

-279 SNYRIRGSQKWLVA
+279 SNYRIRGGQKWLLA

-313 GEMIVEIVPNVFLY
+313 GEMIVEIVPNSFKY
-327 AVELFVKPMDLALLN
+327 AVELFVKPMDLALIN

-358 FSGWPSSS
+358 FSGWPNSS

-380 RSESG
+380 RNENG
-385 KFRVLIIPDQT
+385 QFRVLIIPDMT
-396 VKKWPTNLKI
+396 EKNWPSNLKI
-406 GTGAKGFAL
+406 GTGAQGFAL

-438 VEVKGK
+438 LEVKGK
-444 EKEKGKERETNEK
+444 DIKKNEKK

>member
-1 MKKMTDNMEE
+1 MKKVLDNIDEE
-11 ATNKKYSAYN
+11 TGKKYSAYN
-21 AIYSVDIES
+21 SIYSVDIES

-36 WGLFITMICIL
+36 WGLFFVLVFIL

-72 INSVIPGKIIKW
+72 INSIIPGKIIKW

-132 NKISSINGQLIA
+132 NKITNIKGQIVA
-144 IEAGFKLKESSIR
+144 IEEGFKLKESAIR

-173 LAAAKIDL
+173 LSAAKIDL
-181 EVGTNQFNRAGKM
+181 EVGTNQYNRAGKM

-250 LFKLKGEIASSNT
+250 LFKLKGDIANSNT

-279 SNYRIRGSQKWLVA
+279 SNYRIRGGQKWLVA

-313 GEMIVEIVPNVFLY
+313 GEMIVEIVPNSFKY
-327 AVELFVKPMDLALLN
+327 AVELFIKPMDLALIN

-358 FSGWPSSS
+358 FSGWPNSS

-380 RSESG
+380 RNENG
-385 KFRVLIIPDQT
+385 QFRVLIIPDML
-396 VKKWPTNLKI
+396 VKNWPSNLKI
-406 GTGAKGFAL
+406 GTGAQGFAL

-438 VEVKGK
+438 LEVKGK
-444 EKEKGKERETNEK
+444 DIKANEKK